1 VPALASARPGGYPD
15 GMQVIAHRGW
25 SEREPENTHAAFAA
39 ACTTACA
46 GLEMDLRLAA
56 DGTVVVCHDASL
68 ARWGGG
74 RTPIRRLSLAEL
86 RTRWP
91 LPTLAE
97 VLERYAG
104 RELWLELKPHGGA
117 AWTRRLVRAVCT
129 LSQPHRDRVRILCFS
144 PLVLTWVRRGWPQLP
159 LVRNC
164 VRPGATAAWWRQQA
178 AAGIATV
185 DAWQGAWN
193 TASVAL
199 AQTHGVATSAWTV
212 DCAADLDRLR
222 RLGVG
227 TVITDRPAWA
237 VERLAHV

>member
-1 VPALASARPGGYPD
+1 
-15 GMQVIAHRGW
+15 
-25 SEREPENTHAAFAA
+25 
-39 ACTTACA
+39 
-46 GLEMDLRLAA
+46 
-56 DGTVVVCHDASL
+56 
-68 ARWGGG
+68 
-74 RTPIRRLSLAEL
+74 
-86 RTRWP
+86 
-91 LPTLAE
+91 
-97 VLERYAG
+97 
-104 RELWLELKPHGGA
+104 
-117 AWTRRLVRAVCT
+117 
-129 LSQPHRDRVRILCFS
+129 VRILCFS